1 MRRPAF
7 AAKLLSTIVNG
18 SYPILLVEDS
28 PDDVLLI
35 ERAFQRADLDHP
47 LRTVTDGQKAIE
59 YLEGVDDYSDRAAFP
74 FPGLV
79 ILDLKMPG
87 VGGFDVIRWMR
98 SHPQAKLVPIIVL
111 SSSSLPSDVNRAY
124 ELGANAFMVKP
135 ADHKALERLL
145 NTIGEFWLASEG
157 PHPGWKGTATT
168 TML

>member
-1 MRRPAF
+1 
-7 AAKLLSTIVNG
+7 VNG

-35 ERAFQRADLDHP
+35 ERAFQKSDLRHP
-47 LRTVTDGQKAIE
+47 LRSVTDGQKAIE
-59 YLEGVDDYSDRAAFP
+59 YLEGIDDYSDRDTFP

-87 VGGFDVIRWMR
+87 VGGFDVIQWMR
-98 SHPQAKLVPIIVL
+98 RHPQAKLVPIIVL
-111 SSSSLPSDVNRAY
+111 ASSSLPADVNRAY

-135 ADHKALERLL
+135 ADHRALERLL
-145 NTIGEFWLASEG
+145 RTMGEFWLASEG
-157 PHPGWKGTATT
+157 PHQGWSATAKT